1 MKKLLFVLFFIF
13 FIVVGL
19 PAIVVGLMYDGSS
32 VDAMPVHLYS
42 EDANATDMMYEELS
56 QRLDE
61 IENDLEADL
70 TYEITQDMV
79 NIAIFNMIRGDDE
92 TEGINSSYLPDE
104 ACEDASCKYIMEE
117 VVSAG
122 GTDVYMRLIG
132 VWVEFEEDMLTMNA
146 ALEAQYGD
154 GMTFRST
161 VKMALELEDNVDEGY
176 YRLELDS
183 LRVGRLPLPKG
194 LFGRLAGLFGDIEST
209 IEETLPFGSFNAR
222 ELRYTVDKDSLVEYI
237 QSTEEEDGMV
247 RLASEVL
254 GIVFE
259 EGLIQ
264 FKLDEEIFRF
274 TFSMSVLRNDPSTD
288 IPVYLHDMRNADEL
302 DETVF
307 DYEQHLKTRFEQFVF
322 NQALTSQSYFTITER
337 TFNKILYYEM
347 DGFENTQTEFEYTD
361 SNGNERVILVGLEA
375 LWFEFRV
382 DEDVYINIKGLF
394 NFGGVKSML
403 VIRADNIDDTEPGR
417 YVLEF
422 TEVTMGKEPGKDYL
436 DIDRLEAF
444 KAAMRDIGD
453 FEFGYVNEDG
463 NLVID
468 TNGLT
473 DLLDDGTVEGA
484 ITIHDVEIV
493 HQGIRV
499 HVAAG
504 DQTLQDALDAFSN
517 AIGDAFT
524 NPNLLSNLEG
534 AINTSDGGAEQST
547 YEAVQNIQGK
557 LDSDEDISEEDVE
570 ALFENFDDMSPE
582 AQEAFMDVFEDLV
595 DESILDDF
603 KQNFQN

>member
-1 MKKLLFVLFFIF
+1 MFLFIIF
-13 FIVVGL
+13 FIIVGI

-42 EDANATDMMYEELS
+42 EDANATDLMYEELH

-61 IENDLEADL
+61 IEDDLDANL

-92 TEGINSSYLPDE
+92 SAGINPSYLPSDTCVE
-104 ACEDASCKYIMEE
+104 ASCKYVMEE
-117 VVSAG
+117 VVRAG
-122 GTDVYMRLIG
+122 GTDVHMRILG

-154 GMTFRST
+154 GMTFKST
-161 VKMALELEDNVDEGY
+161 IKVALELEDDAENGQ
-176 YRLELDS
+176 YRLELDR
-183 LRVGRLPLPKG
+183 LRIGNLPLPKG
-194 LFGRLAGLFGDIEST
+194 LFGRLAGLFGDIENT
-209 IEETLPFGSFNAR
+209 VEETLPFGDFNAR
-222 ELRYTVDKDSLVEYI
+222 ELRYTVDKDSLIDYI
-237 QSTEEEDGMV
+237 QSTEEGDGMV

-259 EGLIQ
+259 EGLLN
-264 FKLDEEIFRF
+264 FKLDEAVFRF
-274 TFSMSVLRNDPSTD
+274 TFRMAVLRNDSDTD
-288 IPVYLHDMRNADEL
+288 IPAYLHDMRNADEI

-307 DYEQHLKTRFEQFVF
+307 DYEQHLQTRFEQFVF
-322 NQALTSQSYFTITER
+322 NMALTNQTYFTITER

-347 DGFENTQTEFEYTD
+347 DGFEATQTTFEYED
-361 SNGNERVILVGLEA
+361 GDGNPREILVGLEA

-394 NFGGVKSML
+394 NIGGVKSML
-403 VIRADNIDDTEPGR
+403 VIRADNIDDTQPGM
-417 YVLEF
+417 YILEF
-422 TEVTMGKEPGKDYL
+422 TEVTMGREPGKEYL

-473 DLLDDGTVEGA
+473 DLLDDGTVQGT
-484 ITIHDVEIV
+484 ITVNDVEIV

-499 HVAAG
+499 HVAAT

-517 AIGDAFT
+517 AINDAFT
-524 NPNLLSNLEG
+524 DEQLLTNLSGVLDTE
-534 AINTSDGGAEQST
+534 DGGAEQAT
-547 YEAVQNIQGK
+547 YEAVQDIQAK
-557 LDSDEDISEEDVE
+557 LDNDEDITEEDVE
-570 ALFENFDDMSPE
+570 ALFENFDELSKESQD
-582 AQEAFMDVFEDLV
+582 AFMDVFEGLV
-595 DESILDDF
+595 DESVLDDF
-603 KQNFQN
+603 KENFQN